1 MKIKASSDYWL
12 GLAYLA
18 FAAAAVI
25 FALSGCGEHRA
36 ARLPGGGGAPGH
48 DANQALLW
56 IVVVSVFGI
65 GACVTAAIFLPI
77 KSLATAV
84 GAGFITTLILAITV
98 KAILPFL
105 PWVALGVGLLAV
117 VGVIWYFRKQTL
129 ATGAAVLFG
138 HDMTQANSE
147 VEAQEVKDR
156 HALAQATIGVKTI
169 IDDVHDAAEAGTAVP
184 KDVPAAVTRV
194 QELMKAHVPDGH
206 VSEHRMIHQVIRN
219 LVLEADTIGKGK

>member
-25 FALSGCGEHRA
+25 FALSGCGKHRA

-156 HALAQATIGVKTI
+156 YALAQATIGVKTI
-169 IDDVHDAAEAGTAVP
+169 IDDALNAV
-184 KDVPAAVTRV
+184 
-194 QELMKAHVPDGH
+194 
-206 VSEHRMIHQVIRN
+206 
-219 LVLEADTIGKGK
+219 KGKT